1 MTKYN
6 IAQIL
11 AAWEAAFGEDM
22 MTEYPGFIQRLTEEQ
37 SEKKWEKDE
46 QKTWASNGPRI
57 PAALAMARGSR
68 TKLQAASGKL
78 QASSFR
84 VDKIKL

>member
-6 IAQIL
+6 LAEIL

-37 SEKKWEKDE
+37 SEKESE
-46 QKTWASNGPRI
+46 QTSRASNGPSL
-57 PAALAMARGSR
+57 PAACALARGSG
-68 TKLQAASGKL
+68 TKLQAPSRKL
-78 QASSFR
+78 QAPSCKL
-84 VDKIKL
+84 DKTEL